1 MLWRQ
6 GSLVISPMP
15 QVFLFR
21 LDIISL
27 VVREGFERVP
37 TLVEHPNGGVQ
48 ISLHAIFTL
57 LFTNNKV
64 ENVLSSSQEPSTTVV
79 AIWASLMYSESL
91 FNSITLQ
98 PSFCQ
103 SLVTVFTV

>member
-15 QVFLFR
+15 RVL
-21 LDIISL
+21 LLCPKIISL

-48 ISLHAIFTL
+48 ISLHAVSHLALHKGQGREGYLIL
-57 LFTNNKV
+57 IRAKYYSDCDLCKL
-64 ENVLSSSQEPSTTVV
+64 NVFRE
-79 AIWASLMYSESL
+79 
-91 FNSITLQ
+91 
-98 PSFCQ
+98 
-103 SLVTVFTV
+103 LV